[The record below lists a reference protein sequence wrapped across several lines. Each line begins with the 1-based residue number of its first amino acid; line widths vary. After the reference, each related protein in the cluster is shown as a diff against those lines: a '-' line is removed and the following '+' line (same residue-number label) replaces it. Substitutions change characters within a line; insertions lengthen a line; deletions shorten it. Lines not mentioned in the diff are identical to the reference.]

1 MKRPFIIV
9 IALLLLIPALLLA
22 WLTLTEAGLQ
32 WAYLQ
37 AKPFLPADLSINKL
51 EGKLFGPI
59 TITDLQ
65 YAQQDTL
72 IKTRQLIVD
81 WQPTALLLTQININ
95 QLHIQSLNIALPG
108 TDNTQPS
115 QKQNL
120 NLPSINFP
128 WRIAL
133 NNVLINDINISQNNQ
148 TYGAKQIKLNA
159 SSLLNKI
166 NIEELNIHNDN
177 YNIHILGELR
187 LSHNYRHNLNINW
200 QVELPSKSLVKGKG
214 AIKGNLNS
222 SHIKQQLSGPIQLT
236 LDAKLNNVLKD
247 LNWQAKIDASHFDSS
262 KLHADWPALNGAFK
276 LQAKGDLNTAVL
288 TGNLD
293 GHHTEL
299 GNVNA
304 VINLKRL
311 SNNSIQIDQLKL
323 QAPIN
328 NTQLTASGL
337 WMPAKGGGDVNLNLN
352 WQNLR
357 WPAQHASWFNS
368 TQGQASIEGNIE
380 RYKIQL
386 STDSPWP
393 QTVPSSWNVLAEG
406 DLESLNFHSLR
417 VKILKGEINATGK
430 LNWRSGLSW
439 KTDIH
444 ANDINPASLW
454 PQWPGLLKAD
464 VTNTGT
470 FINDKLITDL
480 KIDKLNGTLR
490 NFPIS
495 LHSQLGLRDNELDI
509 EFFDFQSGDSQV
521 SVSGHAGKSLK
532 LDWSIATTNLAE
544 LYPQAQGKL
553 QAKGQLSG
561 LRDTPEIKASIIAN
575 DLKLKNNEL
584 GSIEGTLNI
593 DLFKWKQLDI
603 QLAAQAIK
611 LNEYELQS
619 LNINASSQKV
629 QAKAISKILTTQVE
643 LKGHPQEKG
652 WSGTVERIDIMSTQ
666 FDNWQLASPVMLNIS
681 EKSLLTD
688 NLCLHNA
695 KQARF
700 CMSVIGEN
708 KKWRSSMDLQNFP
721 LLILG
726 PWLSEDL
733 KFDGLV
739 NATAKLTHQIPDQ
752 TQGNIHIDLPAGTV
766 TSSLLE
772 DEQGRWEYR
781 KGIIDVTLDNQ
792 QIKAQAEMAMKNG
805 DHLQASI
812 KLPEAKLLS
821 LDPYQQRIQANIQS
835 NIRGLGLI
843 ETLLPEVQQLRG
855 TLKINLDIDGTL
867 AQPNFY
873 GQANLL
879 NTSLHVPRL
888 GLTINELNL
897 KSQIKSEGK
906 SQGKSDAKSD
916 GKGQRKNQEKLNFQ
930 LNAHSGDGK
939 LSIVG
944 HTTMDRSAGWP
955 TEIYINGHQFEVSN
969 IPEARVHISPD
980 LQIKLKHRTIDIKG
994 KVHIPYAKLQP
1005 KDFSTAA
1012 KVSDD
1017 AVIIGEEQAVEDK
1030 WSIFTRT
1037 RVTLGE
1043 RVNFYGFGFDGRF
1056 EGSLLLEDEPGQ
1068 LTKATGELNIPEGR
1082 YRAYGQRLDVE
1093 HGRLLYTGG
1102 PLSNPGLNIRAV
1114 RHTNDITA
1122 GLRVKGSL
1130 SQPQLELFSIPA
1142 MGQTDALSYLVL
1154 GRPMENNSKEES
1166 STMAKAALALSLS
1179 GGDYFARVVGDRF
1192 GLDEMRVES
1201 SDSGDQASLVV
1212 GRYLSPKLYVSYGV
1226 GLIEAINTLSVR
1238 YQLTDH
1244 WQLKAESG
1252 ESQGADIFYTIER

>member
-1 MKRPFIIV
+1 MKRSFLIA
-9 IALLLLIPALLLA
+9 IALLLLIPTMFMT
-22 WLTLTEAGLQ
+22 WLTVTEAGLN

-37 AKPFLPADLSINKL
+37 AKPYLPVSLSIDKL

-65 YAQQDTL
+65 YEQQGTL

-81 WQPTALLLTQININ
+81 WQPTALLLTHININ

-108 TDNTQPS
+108 TDSTQQF

-120 NLPSINFP
+120 NLPNLNLPSINLP
-128 WRIAL
+128 WSIAL
-133 NNVLINDINISQNNQ
+133 NNVLINNTNISQNNQ
-148 TYGAKQIKLNA
+148 TYGFKQIKLNA
-159 SSLLNKI
+159 NSLLNKI
-166 NIEELNIHNDN
+166 NIEELNIQNDS

-200 QVELPSKSLVKGKG
+200 QIELPSKSIVKGKG
-214 AIKGNLNS
+214 AITGNLNN
-222 SHIKQQLSGPIQLT
+222 SHIKQQLSGPLQLT
-236 LDAKLNNVLKD
+236 LDAKLNNLLKD
-247 LNWQAKIDASHFDSS
+247 FNWQAKIDASHFDSS
-262 KLHADWPALNGAFK
+262 KLHPDWPALNGAFK
-276 LQAKGDLNTAVL
+276 LQAKGDLNTAML

-299 GNVNA
+299 GNFNA
-304 VINLKRL
+304 EFNLKRL
-311 SNNSIQIDQLKL
+311 SNNSIQIDQIKL

-328 NTQLTASGL
+328 NTQLNVSGL
-337 WMPAKGGGDVNLNLN
+337 WMPDSRGGDINLNLN

-357 WPAQHASWFNS
+357 WPAQHSSWFNS
-368 TQGQASIEGNIE
+368 SQGQASIEGNID
-380 RYKIQL
+380 RYKIKL

-393 QTVPSSWNVLAEG
+393 QTAPSSWNALAEG
-406 DLESLNFHSLR
+406 NLEGLNFHSLR
-417 VKILKGEINATGK
+417 VNALKGEINATGK

-439 KTDIH
+439 KADIH
-444 ANDINPASLW
+444 ATNINPAGLW
-454 PQWPGLLKAD
+454 PQWPGLLKANM
-464 VTNTGT
+464 TNTGT

-490 NFPIS
+490 DFPVS
-495 LHSQLGLRDNELDI
+495 LHSQLGLRDNDLDI

-521 SVSGHAGKSLK
+521 SVSGRAGNTLK
-532 LDWSIATTNLAE
+532 LDWSIAATNLAE
-544 LYPQAQGKL
+544 LYPLAQGKL

-561 LRDTPEIKASIIAN
+561 LRDAPEIKASIIGN
-575 DLKLKNNEL
+575 DLKLKNNEV

-593 DLFKWKQLDI
+593 DLFKWKKLDI
-603 QLAAQAIK
+603 QLAAQGIK

-619 LNINASSQKV
+619 LNINANSQRV
-629 QAKAISKILTTQVE
+629 QAKATSKTLTTQVE
-643 LKGHPQEKG
+643 LKGHPQEEG
-652 WSGTVERIDIMSTQ
+652 WSGTVERIDIISTQ
-666 FDNWQLASPVMLNIS
+666 YDNWQLASPVMLDIT
-681 EKSLLTD
+681 EKSLLTN

-700 CMSVIGEN
+700 CMSVITKN
-708 KKWRSSMDLQNFP
+708 KKWHSSLDLQNFP
-721 LLILG
+721 LLIFG
-726 PWLSEDL
+726 PWLTDDL

-772 DEQGRWEYR
+772 DEHGHWEYR
-781 KGIIDVTLDNQ
+781 KGNIDITLDSQ
-792 QIKAQAEMAMKNG
+792 QIKARAEVAMKNG

-821 LDPYQQRIQANIQS
+821 LDPHQQRIQANIQS
-835 NIRGLGLI
+835 NIRELGLI
-843 ETLLPEVQQLRG
+843 EVLLPEIQQLQG
-855 TLKINLDIDGTL
+855 ALKINLDIDGTL

-897 KSQIKSEGK
+897 KC
-906 SQGKSDAKSD
+906 
-916 GKGQRKNQEKLNFQ
+916 QRKNQEKLNFQ

-939 LSIVG
+939 LSIIG
-944 HTTMDRSAGWP
+944 HTTMDKSAGWP
-955 TEIYINGHQFEVSN
+955 TEININGNQFEVSN
-969 IPEARVHISPD
+969 IPEARVHTSPD
-980 LQIKLKHRTIDIKG
+980 LQIKLKHRKIDIKG
-994 KVHIPYAKLQP
+994 NIHIPYAKLQP

-1017 AVIIGEEQAVEDK
+1017 AIIIGEAQAVEEK
-1030 WSIFTRT
+1030 WSVFTSI
-1037 RVTLGE
+1037 RVTLGD

-1056 EGSLLLEDEPGQ
+1056 DGSLLLEDEPGQ

-1102 PLSNPGLNIRAV
+1102 PLTNPGLNLRAV

-1142 MGQTDALSYLVL
+1142 MGQTDALSYLIL
-1154 GRPMENNSKEES
+1154 GRPMENTSKEES

-1201 SDSGDQASLVV
+1201 SDGGDQASLVV